1 MSPLRHVS
9 QRKEKKRRKM
19 LNDPTGGGTPVVL
32 YRINQAPYGPRNLTL
47 SDLVHDLSTTT
58 LFNQWPHHHPIAQM
72 PNKQKLYK
80 IDTNAQQNHL
90 TGLMLLTDECNLII
104 VEGGPKAQ
112 VGLFCCC
119 CRGRPL
125 LSLLFHTWHAT

>member
-1 MSPLRHVS
+1 
-9 QRKEKKRRKM
+9 M

-32 YRINQAPYGPRNLTL
+32 YRIN
-47 SDLVHDLSTTT
+47 
-58 LFNQWPHHHPIAQM
+58 QM

-112 VGLFCCC
+112 VG
-119 CRGRPL
+119 
-125 LSLLFHTWHAT
+125 SLLLLLLRVVAAATAQLGNLDAVAP